1 MVKNIKLN
9 TFFFKEYA
17 QITEKNSYS
26 AYIPNGSKGIWCIA
40 DFNEKINE
48 KMQEKS
54 EISQKIGNGN
64 IENKKIDKINLA
76 KIGVHKIIEKYL
88 GNNEF
93 SLENIKQMIQSS
105 IDKVIFEKTKLYK
118 FHKAE
123 KDFDLKN
130 FYSQIVI
137 IIEKNNMI
145 VGNMGKTELVLY
157 RENRIVE
164 KISGEQF
171 KKIRL
176 KKHDYL
182 LAGSPEFWKV
192 VNESEI
198 EEIYVDRKSKLNV
211 EQNLSEQIKASE
223 KKLGK
228 VIPFLSIFVEDI
240 EMEKNYELLEK
251 EINEKNQK
259 QEKVVKYIF
268 LAVIFVFMFIG
279 LMIFLELHH
288 ALVLAMGFMTIPYAI
303 LTFKLSGKRAK
314 GSREAV
320 VLVQEL
326 TNNYKINSCNMREAI
341 EATAISMESSAAVKR
356 VMINL
361 AKNLNNASSSK
372 EIGEAV
378 ENFRFA
384 FGTAWAD
391 ILAANIF
398 IAVYRGVKVENS
410 LRDLG
415 KSIANSKKIVEHSR
429 RQGYEARLMIRYMM
443 PICMIM
449 TIIGSK
455 LFFDMSIAEYIVCQF
470 SSKSS
475 LYWLLASIFLYS
487 AACLADM
494 FFSSRKMDL

>member
-17 QITEKNSYS
+17 QIAEKNTYS
-26 AYIPNGSKGIWCIA
+26 AYIPNGSKGIWCIT
-40 DFNEKINE
+40 DLDEKTNEKW
-48 KMQEKS
+48 QEKS
-54 EISQKIGNGN
+54 EISQKI
-64 IENKKIDKINLA
+64 ENSNVENEKSDKINLA

-88 GNNEF
+88 ENNEF

-105 IDKVIFEKTKLYK
+105 IDKVVFEKTKLYK

-145 VGNMGKTELVLY
+145 VGNMGKTEFILY

-164 KISGEQF
+164 KISGEQV

-182 LAGSPEFWKV
+182 LAGSPGFWKV

-259 QEKVVKYIF
+259 REKVVKYIF
-268 LAVIFVFMFIG
+268 LAVIFVFMFVSVGKNIQKG
-279 LMIFLELHH
+279 NFKGERKEKVKNIMAEKILEKANLM
-288 ALVLAMGFMTIPYAI
+288 
-303 LTFKLSGKRAK
+303 KNNLSKRAEIEMDKVRQKNIEDEVEKPLENSNLVENEEIKNKKIEKNYAKNFEITQNIIKTKEK
-314 GSREAV
+314 GAEKLNNSRIKKKV
-320 VLVQEL
+320 SK
-326 TNNYKINSCNMREAI
+326 NKKYNR
-341 EATAISMESSAAVKR
+341 
-356 VMINL
+356 
-361 AKNLNNASSSK
+361 KNLNADNRNFKKYYKVKSNGISQLEK
-372 EIGEAV
+372 EIEKNWEVLGRDRNGN
-378 ENFRFA
+378 NFVKNREFKREKKNG
-384 FGTAWAD
+384 FFIKGN
-391 ILAANIF
+391 NIEWE
-398 IAVYRGVKVENS
+398 V
-410 LRDLG
+410 
-415 KSIANSKKIVEHSR
+415 
-429 RQGYEARLMIRYMM
+429 
-443 PICMIM
+443 
-449 TIIGSK
+449 
-455 LFFDMSIAEYIVCQF
+455 
-470 SSKSS
+470 
-475 LYWLLASIFLYS
+475 
-487 AACLADM
+487 
-494 FFSSRKMDL
+494 

>member
-17 QITEKNSYS
+17 QIAEKNTYS

-40 DFNEKINE
+40 DLDEKTDE
-48 KMQEKS
+48 KMQKKS
-54 EISQKIGNGN
+54 EIFQK
-64 IENKKIDKINLA
+64 IENKKVDKINLA

-88 GNNEF
+88 ENNEF

-164 KISGEQF
+164 KIGGEQVR
-171 KKIRL
+171 KIRL

-268 LAVIFVFMFIG
+268 LALIFVFMFVSVGKNIQKG
-279 LMIFLELHH
+279 NLKGERKEKVKNIMAEKIIEKANLMKNNLNKQSEVGRNKVRQKNIEDEVEKNLKNSN
-288 ALVLAMGFMTIPYAI
+288 LAENKEVRNKKIENEEI
-303 LTFKLSGKRAK
+303 EK
-314 GSREAV
+314 
-320 VLVQEL
+320 
-326 TNNYKINSCNMREAI
+326 NY
-341 EATAISMESSAAVKR
+341 
-356 VMINL
+356 
-361 AKNLNNASSSK
+361 AKNLEITQNIIKTKEKGAEKLTNSRIKKKISKNKKYNRKNLNADNRNFKKNYKVKSKRISQLEK
-372 EIGEAV
+372 EIEQNWEVLGRDRNGN
-378 ENFRFA
+378 NF
-384 FGTAWAD
+384 G
-391 ILAANIF
+391 
-398 IAVYRGVKVENS
+398 
-410 LRDLG
+410 
-415 KSIANSKKIVEHSR
+415 
-429 RQGYEARLMIRYMM
+429 
-443 PICMIM
+443 
-449 TIIGSK
+449 
-455 LFFDMSIAEYIVCQF
+455 
-470 SSKSS
+470 
-475 LYWLLASIFLYS
+475 
-487 AACLADM
+487 
-494 FFSSRKMDL
+494 

>member
-88 GNNEF
+88 ENNEF
-93 SLENIKQMIQSS
+93 SLENIKQIIQSS
-105 IDKVIFEKTKLYK
+105 VDKVIFEKTKLYK
-118 FHKAE
+118 FHKAK

-145 VGNMGKTELVLY
+145 VGNMGKTEFVLY

-164 KISGEQF
+164 KIGGEEV

-240 EMEKNYELLEK
+240 EMEKNYKLLEK

-268 LAVIFVFMFIG
+268 LAVIFVFMLFSVGKNIQKSNFENKKNENVKNVMAKKISEKSN
-279 LMIFLELHH
+279 LLENNLYVKAEIENNKIEQGNLANVKVEVKKTAGNENAVENQNVETGNKEIEKNH
-288 ALVLAMGFMTIPYAI
+288 AKNLEITQNII
-303 LTFKLSGKRAK
+303 ETKEKRAK
-314 GSREAV
+314 KLNNSRIKKKV
-320 VLVQEL
+320 SK
-326 TNNYKINSCNMREAI
+326 NKKYNR
-341 EATAISMESSAAVKR
+341 
-356 VMINL
+356 
-361 AKNLNNASSSK
+361 KNLNADNRNFKKYYKVKSNGISQLEK
-372 EIGEAV
+372 EIEKNWEVLGRDRNGN
-378 ENFRFA
+378 NF
-384 FGTAWAD
+384 G
-391 ILAANIF
+391 
-398 IAVYRGVKVENS
+398 
-410 LRDLG
+410 
-415 KSIANSKKIVEHSR
+415 
-429 RQGYEARLMIRYMM
+429 
-443 PICMIM
+443 
-449 TIIGSK
+449 
-455 LFFDMSIAEYIVCQF
+455 
-470 SSKSS
+470 
-475 LYWLLASIFLYS
+475 
-487 AACLADM
+487 
-494 FFSSRKMDL
+494 

>member
-1 MVKNIKLN
+1 MIKNIKLN

-17 QITEKNSYS
+17 QIAEKNTYS

-40 DFNEKINE
+40 DFDEKTDEKI
-48 KMQEKS
+48 QEKL
-54 EISQKIGNGN
+54 EISQKIENSN
-64 IENKKIDKINLA
+64 VENEKIEKINLA

-88 GNNEF
+88 ENNEF

-105 IDKVIFEKTKLYK
+105 IDKVVFEKTKLYK

-164 KISGEQF
+164 KIGGEQV

-259 QEKVVKYIF
+259 QEKVVKYMF
-268 LAVIFVFMFIG
+268 LAVIFVFMFVSVGKNIQKG
-279 LMIFLELHH
+279 NFKGERKEKVKNIMAEKILEKANLM
-288 ALVLAMGFMTIPYAI
+288 
-303 LTFKLSGKRAK
+303 KNNLSKRAEIEMDKVKQKNIENEEIEKNYVKNLEITQNIIETKEK
-314 GSREAV
+314 GAEKLNNSRIKKKV
-320 VLVQEL
+320 SK
-326 TNNYKINSCNMREAI
+326 NKKYNR
-341 EATAISMESSAAVKR
+341 
-356 VMINL
+356 
-361 AKNLNNASSSK
+361 KNLNADNRNFKKYYKVKSNGISQLEK
-372 EIGEAV
+372 EIEKNWEVLGRDRNGN
-378 ENFRFA
+378 NF
-384 FGTAWAD
+384 G
-391 ILAANIF
+391 
-398 IAVYRGVKVENS
+398 
-410 LRDLG
+410 
-415 KSIANSKKIVEHSR
+415 
-429 RQGYEARLMIRYMM
+429 
-443 PICMIM
+443 
-449 TIIGSK
+449 
-455 LFFDMSIAEYIVCQF
+455 
-470 SSKSS
+470 
-475 LYWLLASIFLYS
+475 
-487 AACLADM
+487 
-494 FFSSRKMDL
+494 

>member
-1 MVKNIKLN
+1 MIKNIKLN

-17 QITEKNSYS
+17 QIAEKNTYS

-40 DFNEKINE
+40 NLDEKTNEKW
-48 KMQEKS
+48 QEKS
-54 EISQKIGNGN
+54 EISQKIGNSN
-64 IENKKIDKINLA
+64 VENKKVDKINLA

-88 GNNEF
+88 ENNEF
-93 SLENIKQMIQSS
+93 SLENMKQMIQSS

-118 FHKAE
+118 FHKTE

-198 EEIYVDRKSKLNV
+198 EEIYVDRKSKSNV

-223 KKLGK
+223 KKMGK

-259 QEKVVKYIF
+259 REKVVKYIF
-268 LAVIFVFMFIG
+268 LSAMFAFILVSVEKNIQKG
-279 LMIFLELHH
+279 NFENKKNENVKNVMAKKISEKSNLLENNLYVK
-288 ALVLAMGFMTIPYAI
+288 AEIEKSKIELENLGNVKVEVKESAGNRNLVEYQKEETGNEEIKNKDMENLQITENN
-303 LTFKLSGKRAK
+303 KESKVKRAEK
-314 GSREAV
+314 LNNSRI
-320 VLVQEL
+320 
-326 TNNYKINSCNMREAI
+326 KKK
-341 EATAISMESSAAVKR
+341 SSKNKKYNR
-356 VMINL
+356 
-361 AKNLNNASSSK
+361 KNLNADNRNFKKYYKVKSNGISQLEK
-372 EIGEAV
+372 EIEKNWEVLGRDRNGN
-378 ENFRFA
+378 NFVKNREFKREKKNG
-384 FGTAWAD
+384 FFIKGN
-391 ILAANIF
+391 NIEWE
-398 IAVYRGVKVENS
+398 V
-410 LRDLG
+410 
-415 KSIANSKKIVEHSR
+415 
-429 RQGYEARLMIRYMM
+429 
-443 PICMIM
+443 
-449 TIIGSK
+449 
-455 LFFDMSIAEYIVCQF
+455 
-470 SSKSS
+470 
-475 LYWLLASIFLYS
+475 
-487 AACLADM
+487 
-494 FFSSRKMDL
+494 

>member
-1 MVKNIKLN
+1 MIKNIKLN

-17 QITEKNSYS
+17 QIAEKNTYS

-40 DFNEKINE
+40 NLDEKTNEKW
-48 KMQEKS
+48 QEKS
-54 EISQKIGNGN
+54 EISQKIENSN
-64 IENKKIDKINLA
+64 VENEKIEKINLA

-88 GNNEF
+88 ENNEF

-118 FHKAE
+118 VHKVE
-123 KDFDLKN
+123 KNFDLKN

-164 KISGEQF
+164 KISGEQV

-259 QEKVVKYIF
+259 QEKVAKYIF
-268 LAVIFVFMFIG
+268 LAVIFVFMFVSVGKNIQKSYFENRKNGNTENVMAKKIG
-279 LMIFLELHH
+279 EKANLLESRLYVK
-288 ALVLAMGFMTIPYAI
+288 AEIEKSKIELGNLANV
-303 LTFKLSGKRAK
+303 KV
-314 GSREAV
+314 E
-320 VLVQEL
+320 
-326 TNNYKINSCNMREAI
+326 
-341 EATAISMESSAAVKR
+341 VKR
-356 VMINL
+356 TAGNENAVENQNVETGNKEIEKNH
-361 AKNLNNASSSK
+361 AKNLEITQNIIETKEKGAEKLNNSRIKKKVSKNKKYNRKNLNADNRNFKKNYKVKSNGISQLEK
-372 EIGEAV
+372 EIEKNWEVLGRDRNGNNFVKNREFKR
-378 ENFRFA
+378 ENKNGFFIK
-384 FGTAWAD
+384 GN
-391 ILAANIF
+391 NIEWE
-398 IAVYRGVKVENS
+398 V
-410 LRDLG
+410 
-415 KSIANSKKIVEHSR
+415 
-429 RQGYEARLMIRYMM
+429 
-443 PICMIM
+443 
-449 TIIGSK
+449 
-455 LFFDMSIAEYIVCQF
+455 
-470 SSKSS
+470 
-475 LYWLLASIFLYS
+475 
-487 AACLADM
+487 
-494 FFSSRKMDL
+494 

>member
-1 MVKNIKLN
+1 MVKSVKLK

-17 QITEKNSYS
+17 QIAEKNTYS

-40 DFNEKINE
+40 DFDEKTDEKI
-48 KMQEKS
+48 QEKL
-54 EISQKIGNGN
+54 EISQKIENSN
-64 IENKKIDKINLA
+64 VENEKIEKINLA

-88 GNNEF
+88 ENNEF

-105 IDKVIFEKTKLYK
+105 IDKVVFEKTKLYK

-164 KISGEQF
+164 KISGEQV

-182 LAGSPEFWKV
+182 LAGSPGFWKV

-211 EQNLSEQIKASE
+211 EQNLSEQIKDSE
-223 KKLGK
+223 KKFGK

-259 QEKVVKYIF
+259 REISVKYMFLAIMFIF
-268 LAVIFVFMFIG
+268 LFVSVGKNIQKGYFENRKNGNIENVMAKKIGEKANLLESRLYVKAEIEKSKIEQGNLANVKVEVKKTAGNENAVENQNVETG
-279 LMIFLELHH
+279 NKE
-288 ALVLAMGFMTIPYAI
+288 
-303 LTFKLSGKRAK
+303 
-314 GSREAV
+314 
-320 VLVQEL
+320 
-326 TNNYKINSCNMREAI
+326 I
-341 EATAISMESSAAVKR
+341 EK
-356 VMINL
+356 NH
-361 AKNLNNASSSK
+361 AKNLEITQNITKSK
-372 EIGEAV
+372 EKGDKKLNNSRIKKKVSKNKKYNRKNLNADNRNFKKNYKVKSNGISQLEKEIEKNWEV
-378 ENFRFA
+378 LGRDRNGNNFVKNREFKRENKNGFFVK
-384 FGTAWAD
+384 GN
-391 ILAANIF
+391 NI
-398 IAVYRGVKVENS
+398 E
-410 LRDLG
+410 
-415 KSIANSKKIVEHSR
+415 
-429 RQGYEARLMIRYMM
+429 
-443 PICMIM
+443 
-449 TIIGSK
+449 
-455 LFFDMSIAEYIVCQF
+455 
-470 SSKSS
+470 
-475 LYWLLASIFLYS
+475 
-487 AACLADM
+487 
-494 FFSSRKMDL
+494 

>member
-9 TFFFKEYA
+9 IFFFKEYA
-17 QITEKNSYS
+17 QIAEKNTYS

-40 DFNEKINE
+40 DFDEKTDEKI
-48 KMQEKS
+48 QEKS
-54 EISQKIGNGN
+54 EIAQKIGNSN
-64 IENKKIDKINLA
+64 VENKKIDKTNLA
-76 KIGVHKIIEKYL
+76 KIGVHKIMEKYL
-88 GNNEF
+88 ENNGF
-93 SLENIKQMIQSS
+93 SLENIKQIIQSS

-118 FHKAE
+118 FHKAK

-164 KISGEQF
+164 KIRGEQV

-251 EINEKNQK
+251 KINEKNQK

-268 LAVIFVFMFIG
+268 LTVIFVFMFVSAGKNIQKG
-279 LMIFLELHH
+279 NLKGERKEKVKNIMAEKIIEKANLMKANLNKQSEIERNKVRQKNIEDEIEKTLENSN
-288 ALVLAMGFMTIPYAI
+288 LVENEEIKNKKI
-303 LTFKLSGKRAK
+303 ENEEIEK
-314 GSREAV
+314 
-320 VLVQEL
+320 
-326 TNNYKINSCNMREAI
+326 NY
-341 EATAISMESSAAVKR
+341 
-356 VMINL
+356 
-361 AKNLNNASSSK
+361 AKNLEITQNIIEIKEKGAEKLNNSRIKKKVSKNKKYNRKNLNADNRNFKKNYKVKSNGISQLEK
-372 EIGEAV
+372 EIEKNWEILGRDRNGNNFVKNREFKR
-378 ENFRFA
+378 ENKNGFFIK
-384 FGTAWAD
+384 GN
-391 ILAANIF
+391 NIEWE
-398 IAVYRGVKVENS
+398 V
-410 LRDLG
+410 
-415 KSIANSKKIVEHSR
+415 
-429 RQGYEARLMIRYMM
+429 
-443 PICMIM
+443 
-449 TIIGSK
+449 
-455 LFFDMSIAEYIVCQF
+455 
-470 SSKSS
+470 
-475 LYWLLASIFLYS
+475 
-487 AACLADM
+487 
-494 FFSSRKMDL
+494 

>member
-1 MVKNIKLN
+1 MIKKIKLN

-17 QITEKNSYS
+17 QIAEKKTYS

-40 DFNEKINE
+40 DLDEKTDE
-48 KMQEKS
+48 KMQKKS
-54 EISQKIGNGN
+54 EIFQKI
-64 IENKKIDKINLA
+64 ENSNVENEKINLA

-88 GNNEF
+88 ENNEF

-118 FHKAE
+118 FHKAK

-145 VGNMGKTELVLY
+145 VGNMGKTEFVLY

-164 KISGEQF
+164 KISGEQV

-268 LAVIFVFMFIG
+268 LAVIFVFMFISVG
-279 LMIFLELHH
+279 KNIQKGNLKGKRKEKVKNIMAEKIIEKANLMK
-288 ALVLAMGFMTIPYAI
+288 TN
-303 LTFKLSGKRAK
+303 LSKRAK
-314 GSREAV
+314 IEMDKVRQKNIEDEKT
-320 VLVQEL
+320 LE
-326 TNNYKINSCNMREAI
+326 NS
-341 EATAISMESSAAVKR
+341 
-356 VMINL
+356 NL
-361 AKNLNNASSSK
+361 AENKEVRNKKIENEEIEKNHVKNLEITQNIIETKEKRAEKLNNSRIKKKVSKNKKYNRKNLNADNRNFKKNYKVKSNGISQLEK
-372 EIGEAV
+372 EIEKNWEVLGRDRNGN
-378 ENFRFA
+378 NFVKNREFKREKKNG
-384 FGTAWAD
+384 FFIKGN
-391 ILAANIF
+391 NIEWE
-398 IAVYRGVKVENS
+398 V
-410 LRDLG
+410 
-415 KSIANSKKIVEHSR
+415 
-429 RQGYEARLMIRYMM
+429 
-443 PICMIM
+443 
-449 TIIGSK
+449 
-455 LFFDMSIAEYIVCQF
+455 
-470 SSKSS
+470 
-475 LYWLLASIFLYS
+475 
-487 AACLADM
+487 
-494 FFSSRKMDL
+494 

>member
-1 MVKNIKLN
+1 MIKNIKLN

-17 QITEKNSYS
+17 QIAEKNTYS

-54 EISQKIGNGN
+54 EISQKFENSN
-64 IENKKIDKINLA
+64 VENKKIDKINLA

-88 GNNEF
+88 ENNEF
-93 SLENIKQMIQSS
+93 LLENIEQIIQSS
-105 IDKVIFEKTKLYK
+105 IDKVVFEKTKLYK

-145 VGNMGKTELVLY
+145 VGNMGKTEFVLY
-157 RENRIVE
+157 RGNRIVE
-164 KISGEQF
+164 KISGEQV

-240 EMEKNYELLEK
+240 EMEKNYELLES
-251 EINEKNQK
+251 EIDEKNQK
-259 QEKVVKYIF
+259 REISVKYMFLAIMFIF
-268 LAVIFVFMFIG
+268 LFVSVGKNIQKGNFENRKNGNTENMLVKKIVQKAK
-279 LMIFLELHH
+279 LLESRLYVK
-288 ALVLAMGFMTIPYAI
+288 AEIEKSKIEQGNLENVKVEVKESAGNRNLVEYQKEETGNEEIKNKDMENLQITENN
-303 LTFKLSGKRAK
+303 KESKVKRAEK
-314 GSREAV
+314 LNNSRI
-320 VLVQEL
+320 
-326 TNNYKINSCNMREAI
+326 KKK
-341 EATAISMESSAAVKR
+341 SSKNKKYNR
-356 VMINL
+356 
-361 AKNLNNASSSK
+361 KNLNADNRNFKKNYKVKSNGISQLEK
-372 EIGEAV
+372 EIEKNWEVLGRDRNGN
-378 ENFRFA
+378 NFVKNREFKREKKNG
-384 FGTAWAD
+384 FFIKGN
-391 ILAANIF
+391 NIEWE
-398 IAVYRGVKVENS
+398 V
-410 LRDLG
+410 
-415 KSIANSKKIVEHSR
+415 
-429 RQGYEARLMIRYMM
+429 
-443 PICMIM
+443 
-449 TIIGSK
+449 
-455 LFFDMSIAEYIVCQF
+455 
-470 SSKSS
+470 
-475 LYWLLASIFLYS
+475 
-487 AACLADM
+487 
-494 FFSSRKMDL
+494 

>member
-1 MVKNIKLN
+1 MIKKIKLN

-17 QITEKNSYS
+17 QIAEKKTYS
-26 AYIPNGSKGIWCIA
+26 AYIPNRSKGIWCIA
-40 DFNEKINE
+40 DLDEKTDE
-48 KMQEKS
+48 KMQKKS
-54 EISQKIGNGN
+54 EIFQKI
-64 IENKKIDKINLA
+64 ENSNVENEKINLA

-88 GNNEF
+88 ENNEF

-105 IDKVIFEKTKLYK
+105 IDKVVFEKTKLYK

-164 KISGEQF
+164 KISGEQV

-182 LAGSPEFWKV
+182 LAGSPGFWKV
-192 VNESEI
+192 VNENEI

-228 VIPFLSIFVEDI
+228 VIPFLSIFIEDI

-268 LAVIFVFMFIG
+268 LAVIFVFMFVSVGKNIQKG
-279 LMIFLELHH
+279 NFKGERKEKVKNIMAEKILEKANLM
-288 ALVLAMGFMTIPYAI
+288 
-303 LTFKLSGKRAK
+303 KNNLSKRAEIEMDK
-314 GSREAV
+314 VKQKNIENEVEKNLKNSNLAENKEVRNKKIEN
-320 VLVQEL
+320 EEIEK
-326 TNNYKINSCNMREAI
+326 NY
-341 EATAISMESSAAVKR
+341 
-356 VMINL
+356 
-361 AKNLNNASSSK
+361 AKNLEITQNITETKEKRAEKLNNSRIKKKVSKNKKYNRKNLNADNRNFKKNYKVKSNGISQLEK
-372 EIGEAV
+372 EIEKNWEVLGRDRNGN
-378 ENFRFA
+378 NFVKNREFKREKKNG
-384 FGTAWAD
+384 FFIKGN
-391 ILAANIF
+391 NIEWE
-398 IAVYRGVKVENS
+398 V
-410 LRDLG
+410 
-415 KSIANSKKIVEHSR
+415 
-429 RQGYEARLMIRYMM
+429 
-443 PICMIM
+443 
-449 TIIGSK
+449 
-455 LFFDMSIAEYIVCQF
+455 
-470 SSKSS
+470 
-475 LYWLLASIFLYS
+475 
-487 AACLADM
+487 
-494 FFSSRKMDL
+494 

>member
-1 MVKNIKLN
+1 MIKNIKLN

-17 QITEKNSYS
+17 QIAEKNTYS

-40 DFNEKINE
+40 DLDEKTNEKW
-48 KMQEKS
+48 QEKS
-54 EISQKIGNGN
+54 EISQKI
-64 IENKKIDKINLA
+64 ENSNVENEKSDKINLA

-88 GNNEF
+88 ENNEF

-105 IDKVIFEKTKLYK
+105 IDKVVFEKTKLYK

-145 VGNMGKTELVLY
+145 VGNMGKTEFVLY

-164 KISGEQF
+164 KISGEQV

-240 EMEKNYELLEK
+240 EMEKNYELLESEVSK
-251 EINEKNQK
+251 KNQK
-259 QEKVVKYIF
+259 REMAVKYIF
-268 LAVIFVFMFIG
+268 LSAMFAFMLVSVGKNIQKGNFKNRKNENVKNIMTKKISEKSN
-279 LMIFLELHH
+279 LLENNLYVK
-288 ALVLAMGFMTIPYAI
+288 AEIEKSKIELENLGNVKVEVKESAGNRNLVEYQKEETGNEEIKNKDMENLQITENN
-303 LTFKLSGKRAK
+303 KESKVKRAK
-314 GSREAV
+314 KLNHSRIKKKV
-320 VLVQEL
+320 SK
-326 TNNYKINSCNMREAI
+326 NKKYNR
-341 EATAISMESSAAVKR
+341 
-356 VMINL
+356 
-361 AKNLNNASSSK
+361 KNLNADNRNFKKYYKVKSNGISQLEK
-372 EIGEAV
+372 EIEKNWEVLGRDRNGN
-378 ENFRFA
+378 NFMKNREFKREKKNG
-384 FGTAWAD
+384 FFIKGN
-391 ILAANIF
+391 NIEWE
-398 IAVYRGVKVENS
+398 V
-410 LRDLG
+410 
-415 KSIANSKKIVEHSR
+415 
-429 RQGYEARLMIRYMM
+429 
-443 PICMIM
+443 
-449 TIIGSK
+449 
-455 LFFDMSIAEYIVCQF
+455 
-470 SSKSS
+470 
-475 LYWLLASIFLYS
+475 
-487 AACLADM
+487 
-494 FFSSRKMDL
+494 

>member
-1 MVKNIKLN
+1 MIKNIKLN

-17 QITEKNSYS
+17 QIAEKNTYS

-40 DFNEKINE
+40 DFNEKTDE

-54 EISQKIGNGN
+54 EIFQKIENSN
-64 IENKKIDKINLA
+64 VENKKVDKINLA

-88 GNNEF
+88 ENNEF
-93 SLENIKQMIQSS
+93 SLENIEQMIQSS

-145 VGNMGKTELVLY
+145 VGNIGKTELVLY

-164 KISGEQF
+164 KIGGEQV

-211 EQNLSEQIKASE
+211 EQNLSEQIKISE

-268 LAVIFVFMFIG
+268 LAVIFVFMFVSVGKNIQKG
-279 LMIFLELHH
+279 NLKGERKEKVKNIMAEKIIEKANLMK
-288 ALVLAMGFMTIPYAI
+288 TN
-303 LTFKLSGKRAK
+303 LSKRAEIEMDK
-314 GSREAV
+314 VRQKNIEDEKTLENSNLAENKEVRNKKIENEEIEKNHVKNLEITQNIIETKEKRAEKLNNSRIKKKSSKNKKYNRKNLNAD
-320 VLVQEL
+320 
-326 TNNYKINSCNMREAI
+326 NRNFKKNYKIKSNG
-341 EATAISMESSAAVKR
+341 ISQLE
-356 VMINL
+356 
-361 AKNLNNASSSK
+361 K
-372 EIGEAV
+372 EIEKNWEVLGRDRNGN
-378 ENFRFA
+378 NFVKNREFKRKKKNG
-384 FGTAWAD
+384 FFIKGN
-391 ILAANIF
+391 NIEWE
-398 IAVYRGVKVENS
+398 V
-410 LRDLG
+410 
-415 KSIANSKKIVEHSR
+415 
-429 RQGYEARLMIRYMM
+429 
-443 PICMIM
+443 
-449 TIIGSK
+449 
-455 LFFDMSIAEYIVCQF
+455 
-470 SSKSS
+470 
-475 LYWLLASIFLYS
+475 
-487 AACLADM
+487 
-494 FFSSRKMDL
+494 

>member
-1 MVKNIKLN
+1 MIKKIKLN

-17 QITEKNSYS
+17 QIAEKNTYS

-40 DFNEKINE
+40 DLDEKTNEKW
-48 KMQEKS
+48 QEKS
-54 EISQKIGNGN
+54 EISQKIENSN
-64 IENKKIDKINLA
+64 VENKKIDKINLA

-88 GNNEF
+88 ENNEF
-93 SLENIKQMIQSS
+93 SLENIEQIIQFS

-164 KISGEQF
+164 KIGGEQV

-211 EQNLSEQIKASE
+211 EQNLSEQIKISE

-268 LAVIFVFMFIG
+268 LTVIFVFMFVSVGKNIQKG
-279 LMIFLELHH
+279 NLKDERKEKAKNIMAEKIIEKANLMK
-288 ALVLAMGFMTIPYAI
+288 TN
-303 LTFKLSGKRAK
+303 LSKRAEIEMDK
-314 GSREAV
+314 VRQKNIEDEKTLENSNLAENKEVRNKKIEN
-320 VLVQEL
+320 EEIEK
-326 TNNYKINSCNMREAI
+326 NY
-341 EATAISMESSAAVKR
+341 
-356 VMINL
+356 
-361 AKNLNNASSSK
+361 AKNLEITQNITESK
-372 EIGEAV
+372 EKNTKKLNNSRIKKKVSKNKKYNRKNLNADNRNFKKNYKVKSNGILQLEKEIEKNWKV
-378 ENFRFA
+378 LGRDRNGNNFVKNREFKRENKNGFFIK
-384 FGTAWAD
+384 GN
-391 ILAANIF
+391 NIEWE
-398 IAVYRGVKVENS
+398 V
-410 LRDLG
+410 
-415 KSIANSKKIVEHSR
+415 
-429 RQGYEARLMIRYMM
+429 
-443 PICMIM
+443 
-449 TIIGSK
+449 
-455 LFFDMSIAEYIVCQF
+455 
-470 SSKSS
+470 
-475 LYWLLASIFLYS
+475 
-487 AACLADM
+487 
-494 FFSSRKMDL
+494 

>member
-17 QITEKNSYS
+17 QIAEKNTYS

-40 DFNEKINE
+40 DLDKKTDE
-48 KMQEKS
+48 KMQEKL
-54 EISQKIGNGN
+54 EISQKIENSN
-64 IENKKIDKINLA
+64 VENKKVDKINLA

-88 GNNEF
+88 ENNEF
-93 SLENIKQMIQSS
+93 LLENMKQMIQSS
-105 IDKVIFEKTKLYK
+105 IDKVIFEKAKLYK

-137 IIEKNNMI
+137 IIEKDNMI

-164 KISGEQF
+164 KVNGEQF

-198 EEIYVDRKSKLNV
+198 EEIYVDRKSKSNV

-251 EINEKNQK
+251 KINEKNQK

-268 LAVIFVFMFIG
+268 LAVIFVFIFVSVGKNIQKGNLKGERKEKVKNIMAEKIIEKAN
-279 LMIFLELHH
+279 LMKTNLNKQSEIERNKVRQKNIEDEIEKTLENSN
-288 ALVLAMGFMTIPYAI
+288 LVENEEVKNKKIENEEIEKNYAKNLEI
-303 LTFKLSGKRAK
+303 TQNIIKTKEKRAEK
-314 GSREAV
+314 LNNSRIKKKVSKNKKYNRKNLNAD
-320 VLVQEL
+320 
-326 TNNYKINSCNMREAI
+326 NRNFKKNYKIKSNE
-341 EATAISMESSAAVKR
+341 ISQLE
-356 VMINL
+356 
-361 AKNLNNASSSK
+361 K
-372 EIGEAV
+372 EIEQNWEILGRDRNGN
-378 ENFRFA
+378 NF
-384 FGTAWAD
+384 G
-391 ILAANIF
+391 
-398 IAVYRGVKVENS
+398 
-410 LRDLG
+410 
-415 KSIANSKKIVEHSR
+415 
-429 RQGYEARLMIRYMM
+429 
-443 PICMIM
+443 
-449 TIIGSK
+449 
-455 LFFDMSIAEYIVCQF
+455 
-470 SSKSS
+470 
-475 LYWLLASIFLYS
+475 
-487 AACLADM
+487 
-494 FFSSRKMDL
+494 

>member
-1 MVKNIKLN
+1 MIKKIKLN

-17 QITEKNSYS
+17 QIAEKNTYS
-26 AYIPNGSKGIWCIA
+26 AYIPNGSKGIWCIV
-40 DFNEKINE
+40 DLDEKTNEKW
-48 KMQEKS
+48 QEKS
-54 EISQKIGNGN
+54 EISQKI
-64 IENKKIDKINLA
+64 ENSNVENEKIDKINLA

-88 GNNEF
+88 ENNKF

-105 IDKVIFEKTKLYK
+105 IDKVVFEKTKLYK

-164 KISGEQF
+164 KISGEQV
-171 KKIRL
+171 KKIKL

-182 LAGSPEFWKV
+182 LAGTPEFWKV

-268 LAVIFVFMFIG
+268 LAVIFVFMFVSVGKNIQKG
-279 LMIFLELHH
+279 NFKGERKEKVKNIMAEKILEKANLM
-288 ALVLAMGFMTIPYAI
+288 
-303 LTFKLSGKRAK
+303 KNNLSKRAEIEMDK
-314 GSREAV
+314 VKQKNIENEVEKNLKNSNLAENKEVRNKKIEN
-320 VLVQEL
+320 EEIEK
-326 TNNYKINSCNMREAI
+326 NY
-341 EATAISMESSAAVKR
+341 
-356 VMINL
+356 
-361 AKNLNNASSSK
+361 AKNLEITQNITETKEKRAEKLNNSRIKKKVSKNKKYNRKNLNADNRNFKKNYKVKSNGISQLEK
-372 EIGEAV
+372 EIEKNWEVLGRDRNGN
-378 ENFRFA
+378 NFVKNREFKREKKNG
-384 FGTAWAD
+384 FFIKGN
-391 ILAANIF
+391 NIEWE
-398 IAVYRGVKVENS
+398 V
-410 LRDLG
+410 
-415 KSIANSKKIVEHSR
+415 
-429 RQGYEARLMIRYMM
+429 
-443 PICMIM
+443 
-449 TIIGSK
+449 
-455 LFFDMSIAEYIVCQF
+455 
-470 SSKSS
+470 
-475 LYWLLASIFLYS
+475 
-487 AACLADM
+487 
-494 FFSSRKMDL
+494 

>member
-1 MVKNIKLN
+1 MIKNIKLN

-17 QITEKNSYS
+17 QIAEKNTYS

-40 DFNEKINE
+40 DFNEKTDE

-54 EISQKIGNGN
+54 EIFQKIENSN
-64 IENKKIDKINLA
+64 VENKKVDKINLA

-88 GNNEF
+88 ENNEF
-93 SLENIKQMIQSS
+93 SLENIEQMIQSS

-145 VGNMGKTELVLY
+145 VGNIGKTELVLY

-164 KISGEQF
+164 KIGGEQV

-211 EQNLSEQIKASE
+211 EQNLSEQIKISE

-259 QEKVVKYIF
+259 QEMAVKYMFLVAMFIF
-268 LAVIFVFMFIG
+268 LFVSVGKNIEKGNLKGERKEKVKNIMAEKIIEKAN
-279 LMIFLELHH
+279 LMK
-288 ALVLAMGFMTIPYAI
+288 TN
-303 LTFKLSGKRAK
+303 LSKRAEIEMDK
-314 GSREAV
+314 VRQKNIEDEKT
-320 VLVQEL
+320 LE
-326 TNNYKINSCNMREAI
+326 NS
-341 EATAISMESSAAVKR
+341 
-356 VMINL
+356 NL
-361 AKNLNNASSSK
+361 AENKEVRNKKIENEEIEKNHVKNLEITQNIIETKEKRAEKLNNSRIKKKSSKNKKYNRKNLNADNRNFKKYYKVKSNGISQLEK
-372 EIGEAV
+372 EIEKNWEILGRDRNGNNFVKNREFKR
-378 ENFRFA
+378 ENKNGFFIK
-384 FGTAWAD
+384 GN
-391 ILAANIF
+391 NIEWE
-398 IAVYRGVKVENS
+398 V
-410 LRDLG
+410 
-415 KSIANSKKIVEHSR
+415 
-429 RQGYEARLMIRYMM
+429 
-443 PICMIM
+443 
-449 TIIGSK
+449 
-455 LFFDMSIAEYIVCQF
+455 
-470 SSKSS
+470 
-475 LYWLLASIFLYS
+475 
-487 AACLADM
+487 
-494 FFSSRKMDL
+494 

>member
-1 MVKNIKLN
+1 MIKKIKLN

-17 QITEKNSYS
+17 QIAEKNTYS

-40 DFNEKINE
+40 DLDEKTNEKW
-48 KMQEKS
+48 QEKS
-54 EISQKIGNGN
+54 EISQKIENSN
-64 IENKKIDKINLA
+64 VENKKIDKINLA

-88 GNNEF
+88 ENNEF
-93 SLENIKQMIQSS
+93 SLENIEQIIQFS

-164 KISGEQF
+164 KIGGEQV

-211 EQNLSEQIKASE
+211 EQNLSEQIKVSE

-268 LAVIFVFMFIG
+268 LTVIFVFMFVSVGKNIQKG
-279 LMIFLELHH
+279 NLKDERKEKAKNIMAEKIIEKANLMK
-288 ALVLAMGFMTIPYAI
+288 TN
-303 LTFKLSGKRAK
+303 LSKRAEIEMDK
-314 GSREAV
+314 VRQKNIEDEKTLENSNLAENKEVRNKKIEN
-320 VLVQEL
+320 EEIEK
-326 TNNYKINSCNMREAI
+326 NY
-341 EATAISMESSAAVKR
+341 
-356 VMINL
+356 
-361 AKNLNNASSSK
+361 AKNLEITQNITESK
-372 EIGEAV
+372 EKNTKKLNNSRIKKKVSKNKKYNRKNLNADNRNFKKNYKVKSNGILQLEKEIEKNWKV
-378 ENFRFA
+378 LGRDRNGNNFVKNREFKRENKNGFFIK
-384 FGTAWAD
+384 GN
-391 ILAANIF
+391 NIEWE
-398 IAVYRGVKVENS
+398 V
-410 LRDLG
+410 
-415 KSIANSKKIVEHSR
+415 
-429 RQGYEARLMIRYMM
+429 
-443 PICMIM
+443 
-449 TIIGSK
+449 
-455 LFFDMSIAEYIVCQF
+455 
-470 SSKSS
+470 
-475 LYWLLASIFLYS
+475 
-487 AACLADM
+487 
-494 FFSSRKMDL
+494 

>member
-1 MVKNIKLN
+1 MIKNIKLN
-9 TFFFKEYA
+9 TFFFKEYVKIA
-17 QITEKNSYS
+17 EKNTYS

-40 DFNEKINE
+40 DFDEKTNE

-54 EISQKIGNGN
+54 EISQKIEKSN

-76 KIGVHKIIEKYL
+76 KIGVHKSIEKYL
-88 GNNEF
+88 ENNEF

-164 KISGEQF
+164 KISGKQF

-198 EEIYVDRKSKLNV
+198 EEVYVDRKSKLNV

-240 EMEKNYELLEK
+240 EMEKNYKLLGN

-259 QEKVVKYIF
+259 CEMAVKYMFLVAMFIF
-268 LAVIFVFMFIG
+268 LFVSVGKNIQKGNFENRKNENVKNVMAKKISEKSNLLENNLYVKAEIENNKIEQGNLANVKVEVKKTAGNENAVENQNVETG
-279 LMIFLELHH
+279 NKE
-288 ALVLAMGFMTIPYAI
+288 
-303 LTFKLSGKRAK
+303 
-314 GSREAV
+314 
-320 VLVQEL
+320 
-326 TNNYKINSCNMREAI
+326 I
-341 EATAISMESSAAVKR
+341 EK
-356 VMINL
+356 NH
-361 AKNLNNASSSK
+361 AKNLEITQNITKSK
-372 EIGEAV
+372 EKGDKKLNNSRIKKKVSKNKKYNRKNLNADNR
-378 ENFRFA
+378 NFKKNYKVKSNGISQLEKEIEQNWEVLGRDRNGNNFVKNRE
-384 FGTAWAD
+384 FKREKKNGFF
-391 ILAANIF
+391 IKGNNIEWE
-398 IAVYRGVKVENS
+398 V
-410 LRDLG
+410 
-415 KSIANSKKIVEHSR
+415 
-429 RQGYEARLMIRYMM
+429 
-443 PICMIM
+443 
-449 TIIGSK
+449 
-455 LFFDMSIAEYIVCQF
+455 
-470 SSKSS
+470 
-475 LYWLLASIFLYS
+475 
-487 AACLADM
+487 
-494 FFSSRKMDL
+494 

>member
-1 MVKNIKLN
+1 MVKNIKLK

-17 QITEKNSYS
+17 QIREKNSYS

-40 DFNEKINE
+40 DFDEKTNE

-54 EISQKIGNGN
+54 EIAQKIGNSN
-64 IENKKIDKINLA
+64 VENKKIDKINLA

-88 GNNEF
+88 ENNEF
-93 SLENIKQMIQSS
+93 SLENMKQRIQSS
-105 IDKVIFEKTKLYK
+105 IDKVIFEKAKLYK

-164 KISGEQF
+164 KIGGEQV

-182 LAGSPEFWKV
+182 LAGNSEFWKV

-198 EEIYVDRKSKLNV
+198 EEVYVDRKSKLNV

-240 EMEKNYELLEK
+240 EMEKNYKLLGN

-259 QEKVVKYIF
+259 CEMAVKYMFLVAMFIF
-268 LAVIFVFMFIG
+268 LFVS
-279 LMIFLELHH
+279 
-288 ALVLAMGFMTIPYAI
+288 V
-303 LTFKLSGKRAK
+303 GKNIQKGYFENRKNGNTENVMAK
-314 GSREAV
+314 
-320 VLVQEL
+320 
-326 TNNYKINSCNMREAI
+326 K
-341 EATAISMESSAAVKR
+341 
-356 VMINL
+356 
-361 AKNLNNASSSK
+361 
-372 EIGEAV
+372 IGEKANLLESRLYV
-378 ENFRFA
+378 KAEIEKSKIELENL
-384 FGTAWAD
+384 G
-391 ILAANIF
+391 N
-398 IAVYRGVKVENS
+398 VKVEVKESAGNRNLVEYQKEETGNEEIKNKDMENLQITENNKESKVKRAEKLNNS
-410 LRDLG
+410 R
-415 KSIANSKKIVEHSR
+415 IKK
-429 RQGYEARLMIRYMM
+429 
-443 PICMIM
+443 
-449 TIIGSK
+449 K
-455 LFFDMSIAEYIVCQF
+455 
-470 SSKSS
+470 SSKNKKYNRKK
-475 LYWLLASIFLYS
+475 LN
-487 AACLADM
+487 ADNRNFKKYYKVKSNGISQLEKEIEKNWEVLGRDRNGNNFVKNREFKREKKNG
-494 FFSSRKMDL
+494 FFIKGNNIEWEV

>member
-1 MVKNIKLN
+1 MIKKIKLN

-17 QITEKNSYS
+17 QIAEKKTYS

-40 DFNEKINE
+40 DLDEKTDE
-48 KMQEKS
+48 KMQKKS
-54 EISQKIGNGN
+54 EIFQKI
-64 IENKKIDKINLA
+64 ENSNVENEKINLA

-88 GNNEF
+88 ENNKF

-105 IDKVIFEKTKLYK
+105 IDKVVFEKTKLYK

-145 VGNMGKTELVLY
+145 VGNMGKTEFVLY

-164 KISGEQF
+164 KISGEQV

-182 LAGSPEFWKV
+182 LAGSPGFWKV

-198 EEIYVDRKSKLNV
+198 EEVYVDRKSKLNV

-268 LAVIFVFMFIG
+268 LAVIFVFMFISVG
-279 LMIFLELHH
+279 KNIQKGNLKGKRKEKVKNIMAEKIIEKANLMK
-288 ALVLAMGFMTIPYAI
+288 TN
-303 LTFKLSGKRAK
+303 LSKRAK
-314 GSREAV
+314 IEMDKVRQKNIEDEKT
-320 VLVQEL
+320 LE
-326 TNNYKINSCNMREAI
+326 NS
-341 EATAISMESSAAVKR
+341 
-356 VMINL
+356 NL
-361 AKNLNNASSSK
+361 AENKEVRNKKIENEEIEKNHVKNLEITQNIIETKEKRAEKLNNSRIKKKVSKNKKYNRKNLNADNRNFKKNYKVKSNGISQLEK
-372 EIGEAV
+372 EIEKNWEVLGRDRNGN
-378 ENFRFA
+378 NFVKNREFKREKKNG
-384 FGTAWAD
+384 FFIKGN
-391 ILAANIF
+391 NIEWE
-398 IAVYRGVKVENS
+398 V
-410 LRDLG
+410 
-415 KSIANSKKIVEHSR
+415 
-429 RQGYEARLMIRYMM
+429 
-443 PICMIM
+443 
-449 TIIGSK
+449 
-455 LFFDMSIAEYIVCQF
+455 
-470 SSKSS
+470 
-475 LYWLLASIFLYS
+475 
-487 AACLADM
+487 
-494 FFSSRKMDL
+494 

>member
-17 QITEKNSYS
+17 QIAEKNTYS

-40 DFNEKINE
+40 DFDEKTNEKI
-48 KMQEKS
+48 QEKS
-54 EISQKIGNGN
+54 EIAQKNGN
-64 IENKKIDKINLA
+64 SNVENKKIDKINLA

-88 GNNEF
+88 ENNEF

-118 FHKAE
+118 FHKAK

-164 KISGEQF
+164 KIRGEQV

-251 EINEKNQK
+251 KINEKNQK

-268 LAVIFVFMFIG
+268 LTVIFVFMFVSVGKNIQKG
-279 LMIFLELHH
+279 NLKGERKEKVKNIMAEKIIEKANLMKANLNKQSEIERNKVRQKNIEDEVEKTLENSN
-288 ALVLAMGFMTIPYAI
+288 LVENKEVKNKKIENEEIEKNYI
-303 LTFKLSGKRAK
+303 KKLEITQNIIETKEKRAK
-314 GSREAV
+314 KLNNSRIKKKV
-320 VLVQEL
+320 SK
-326 TNNYKINSCNMREAI
+326 NKKYNR
-341 EATAISMESSAAVKR
+341 
-356 VMINL
+356 
-361 AKNLNNASSSK
+361 KNLNADNRNFKKNYKVKSNGISQLEK
-372 EIGEAV
+372 EIEQNWEVLGRDRNGNNFVKNREFKR
-378 ENFRFA
+378 ENKNGFFIK
-384 FGTAWAD
+384 GN
-391 ILAANIF
+391 NIEWE
-398 IAVYRGVKVENS
+398 V
-410 LRDLG
+410 
-415 KSIANSKKIVEHSR
+415 
-429 RQGYEARLMIRYMM
+429 
-443 PICMIM
+443 
-449 TIIGSK
+449 
-455 LFFDMSIAEYIVCQF
+455 
-470 SSKSS
+470 
-475 LYWLLASIFLYS
+475 
-487 AACLADM
+487 
-494 FFSSRKMDL
+494 

>member
-17 QITEKNSYS
+17 QIAEKNTYS

-40 DFNEKINE
+40 DFDEKTDE
-48 KMQEKS
+48 KMQKKS
-54 EISQKIGNGN
+54 EIFQKIENSN
-64 IENKKIDKINLA
+64 VENKKIEKINLA

-88 GNNEF
+88 ENNEF

-145 VGNMGKTELVLY
+145 VRNMGKTELVLY

-164 KISGEQF
+164 KISGEQV

-198 EEIYVDRKSKLNV
+198 EEVYVDRKSKLNV

-228 VIPFLSIFVEDI
+228 VIPFLLIFVEDI

-268 LAVIFVFMFIG
+268 LAVIFVFMLFSVGKNIQKG
-279 LMIFLELHH
+279 NLKGERKEKVKNIMAEKIIEKANLMKANLNKQSEVERNKVRQKNIEDEIEKTFENSNLVENEEVKNKKIENEEIEKNHVKTLEI
-288 ALVLAMGFMTIPYAI
+288 TQNI
-303 LTFKLSGKRAK
+303 TETKEKRAEK
-314 GSREAV
+314 LNNSRIKKKV
-320 VLVQEL
+320 SK
-326 TNNYKINSCNMREAI
+326 NKKYNR
-341 EATAISMESSAAVKR
+341 
-356 VMINL
+356 
-361 AKNLNNASSSK
+361 KNLNADNRNFKKNYKVKSNGISQLEK
-372 EIGEAV
+372 EIEQNWEVLGRDRNGNNFVKNREFKR
-378 ENFRFA
+378 ENKNGFFIK
-384 FGTAWAD
+384 GN
-391 ILAANIF
+391 NIEWE
-398 IAVYRGVKVENS
+398 V
-410 LRDLG
+410 
-415 KSIANSKKIVEHSR
+415 
-429 RQGYEARLMIRYMM
+429 
-443 PICMIM
+443 
-449 TIIGSK
+449 
-455 LFFDMSIAEYIVCQF
+455 
-470 SSKSS
+470 
-475 LYWLLASIFLYS
+475 
-487 AACLADM
+487 
-494 FFSSRKMDL
+494 

>member
-1 MVKNIKLN
+1 MIKNIKLN

-17 QITEKNSYS
+17 QISEKNTYS

-40 DFNEKINE
+40 DLNEKADE
-48 KMQEKS
+48 KMQKKL
-54 EISQKIGNGN
+54 EIFQKIENSN
-64 IENKKIDKINLA
+64 VENKKIDKINLA

-88 GNNEF
+88 ENNEF

-118 FHKAE
+118 FHKAK

-145 VGNMGKTELVLY
+145 VGNIGKTELVLY

-182 LAGSPEFWKV
+182 LAGSLEFWKV

-251 EINEKNQK
+251 EINKKNQK

-268 LAVIFVFMFIG
+268 LAVIFVFMFVSVGKNIQKG
-279 LMIFLELHH
+279 NFKGERKEKVKNIMAEKILEKANLMKNNLSKRAEIEMDKVKQKNIEDEVEKNLKNSNLAENKEVRNKKIENEEIEKNYAKNLEIIQNIIE
-288 ALVLAMGFMTIPYAI
+288 T
-303 LTFKLSGKRAK
+303 KEKRAK
-314 GSREAV
+314 KLNNSRIKKKV
-320 VLVQEL
+320 SK
-326 TNNYKINSCNMREAI
+326 NKKYNR
-341 EATAISMESSAAVKR
+341 
-356 VMINL
+356 
-361 AKNLNNASSSK
+361 KNLNADNRNFKKNYKVKSNGISQLEK
-372 EIGEAV
+372 EIEQNWEVLGRDRNGNNFVKNREFKR
-378 ENFRFA
+378 ENKNGFFIK
-384 FGTAWAD
+384 GN
-391 ILAANIF
+391 NIEWE
-398 IAVYRGVKVENS
+398 V
-410 LRDLG
+410 
-415 KSIANSKKIVEHSR
+415 
-429 RQGYEARLMIRYMM
+429 
-443 PICMIM
+443 
-449 TIIGSK
+449 
-455 LFFDMSIAEYIVCQF
+455 
-470 SSKSS
+470 
-475 LYWLLASIFLYS
+475 
-487 AACLADM
+487 
-494 FFSSRKMDL
+494 

>member
-1 MVKNIKLN
+1 MIKNIKLN

-17 QITEKNSYS
+17 QIAEKNTYS

-54 EISQKIGNGN
+54 EISQKFENSN

-76 KIGVHKIIEKYL
+76 KIGVYKIIEKYL
-88 GNNEF
+88 ENNEF
-93 SLENIKQMIQSS
+93 SLENIEQIIQSS
-105 IDKVIFEKTKLYK
+105 IDKVVFEKTKLYK
-118 FHKAE
+118 VYKAE

-145 VGNMGKTELVLY
+145 VGNMGKTEFVLY

-164 KISGEQF
+164 KIGGEEV

-240 EMEKNYELLEK
+240 EMEKNYELLES
-251 EINEKNQK
+251 EIDEKNQK
-259 QEKVVKYIF
+259 CEMAVKYMFLVAMFIF
-268 LAVIFVFMFIG
+268 LFVSVGKNIQKGYFENRKNGNTENVMTKKIG
-279 LMIFLELHH
+279 EKANLLESRLYVK
-288 ALVLAMGFMTIPYAI
+288 AEIEKSKIELGNLRNVKVKVKVKESAGNRNLVEYQKEETGNEEIKNKDMENLQITENNKESKI
-303 LTFKLSGKRAK
+303 KRAEK
-314 GSREAV
+314 LNNSRI
-320 VLVQEL
+320 
-326 TNNYKINSCNMREAI
+326 KKK
-341 EATAISMESSAAVKR
+341 SSKNKKYNR
-356 VMINL
+356 
-361 AKNLNNASSSK
+361 KNLNADNRNFKKYYKVKSNGISQLEK
-372 EIGEAV
+372 EIEQNWEVLGRDRNGNNFVKNREFKR
-378 ENFRFA
+378 ENKNGFFIK
-384 FGTAWAD
+384 GN
-391 ILAANIF
+391 NIEWE
-398 IAVYRGVKVENS
+398 V
-410 LRDLG
+410 
-415 KSIANSKKIVEHSR
+415 
-429 RQGYEARLMIRYMM
+429 
-443 PICMIM
+443 
-449 TIIGSK
+449 
-455 LFFDMSIAEYIVCQF
+455 
-470 SSKSS
+470 
-475 LYWLLASIFLYS
+475 
-487 AACLADM
+487 
-494 FFSSRKMDL
+494 

>member
-17 QITEKNSYS
+17 QIAEKNTYS

-40 DFNEKINE
+40 DFDEKTNE

-54 EISQKIGNGN
+54 EISKKIEKSNV
-64 IENKKIDKINLA
+64 ENKKIDKTNLA

-88 GNNEF
+88 ENNEF

-123 KDFDLKN
+123 KNFDLKN

-137 IIEKNNMI
+137 IIEKNKMI

-164 KISGEQF
+164 KISGKQF

-176 KKHDYL
+176 KKYDYL

-198 EEIYVDRKSKLNV
+198 EEIYVDRKSKSNI

-240 EMEKNYELLEK
+240 EVEKNYELLESEVSK
-251 EINEKNQK
+251 KNQK
-259 QEKVVKYIF
+259 REMTVKYIF
-268 LAVIFVFMFIG
+268 LSAMFAFMLVSVGKNIQKGNFENRKNENVKNVMAKKISEKSNLLENNLYVKAEIENNKIEQGNLANVKVEVKKTAGNENAVENQNVETG
-279 LMIFLELHH
+279 NKE
-288 ALVLAMGFMTIPYAI
+288 
-303 LTFKLSGKRAK
+303 
-314 GSREAV
+314 
-320 VLVQEL
+320 
-326 TNNYKINSCNMREAI
+326 I
-341 EATAISMESSAAVKR
+341 EK
-356 VMINL
+356 NH
-361 AKNLNNASSSK
+361 AKNLEITQNITKSK
-372 EIGEAV
+372 EKGDKKLNNSRIKKKVSKNKKYNRKNLNADNRNFKKNYKVKSNGISQLEKEIEKNWEV
-378 ENFRFA
+378 LGRDRNGNNFVKNREFKRENKNGFFIK
-384 FGTAWAD
+384 GN
-391 ILAANIF
+391 NIEWE
-398 IAVYRGVKVENS
+398 V
-410 LRDLG
+410 
-415 KSIANSKKIVEHSR
+415 
-429 RQGYEARLMIRYMM
+429 
-443 PICMIM
+443 
-449 TIIGSK
+449 
-455 LFFDMSIAEYIVCQF
+455 
-470 SSKSS
+470 
-475 LYWLLASIFLYS
+475 
-487 AACLADM
+487 
-494 FFSSRKMDL
+494 